1 MMSNNTAEDN
11 NMNLAMPVDETRDHV
26 KGPKDAAVTLV
37 EYGDFECPDC
47 GAAYPTVNE
56 VVKRLGNKLRFVYRY
71 YPLVESHPHAEH
83 AAEMAEAAAAQGKF
97 WQMFDTLYQNQRHLS
112 DANLM
117 QYAQE
122 IGLDTQRVEREM
134 QNETY
139 TKRVEE
145 DVESGDASGL
155 EGTPTFYINGQYYDG
170 AYNVDAIQAALEQ
183 AAGGK

>member
-1 MMSNNTAEDN
+1 MSNNTAQDN
-11 NMNLAMPVDETRDHV
+11 NMQLAAPVDETRDHV
-26 KGPKDAAVTLV
+26 KGAANAPVTLV

-56 VVKRLGNKLRFVYRY
+56 VVKRMGNRLRFVYRY

-83 AAEMAEAAAAQGKF
+83 AAEIAEAAAAQGKF
-97 WQMFDTLYQNQRHLS
+97 WEMFDMLYQNQRHLS

-117 QYAQE
+117 QYARE

-134 QNETY
+134 QNEAY

-145 DVESGDASGL
+145 DVEGGDASGL
-155 EGTPTFYINGQYYDG
+155 EGTPTFYINGQYYEG
-170 AYNVDAIQAALEQ
+170 AYNVDAIQEALEQ
-183 AAGGK
+183 AAKGK